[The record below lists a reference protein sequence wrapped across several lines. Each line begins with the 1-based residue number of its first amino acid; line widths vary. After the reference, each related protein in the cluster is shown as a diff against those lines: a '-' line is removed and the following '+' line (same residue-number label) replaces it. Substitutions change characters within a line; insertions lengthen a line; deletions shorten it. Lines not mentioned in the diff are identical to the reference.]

1 MTVGQRIRALR
12 RERGFTQKELGE
24 MVGTDAS
31 NIGKYEL
38 DKQMPRITMLEKIAS
53 ALDVPL
59 TALVDDE
66 EKEIDLSTVSTE
78 DLLKEIHKRII

>member
-31 NIGKYEL
+31 NIGKHEL